1 MLISEFTD
9 ALLKSQVLFVN
20 ISQCTVWT
28 NMNKQFLL
36 TLTQINKEISKCS
49 SLFIHVN

>member
-1 MLISEFTD
+1 MLISAFTD

-28 NMNKQFLL
+28 NTEQTMNDCIF
-36 TLTQINKEISKCS
+36 ININTNE
-49 SLFIHVN
+49 